1 MLVKDKKTNFII
13 NDDDADYRRIK
24 QAYAQAGRMKDV
36 EDRLNILEKQFHNLH
51 QLYMA
56 NLISFKDNDGSSS
69 S

>member
-13 NDDDADYRRIK
+13 NDDDADYRRVK

-36 EDRLNILEKQFHNLH
+36 EDRLNILEKQLHNLH
-51 QLYMA
+51 QLYME
-56 NLISFKDNDGSSS
+56 NIISLKDNDGSSS